1 MSNEVREKPSNEMEH
16 GIDVELSE
24 RELLSIGRIVALW
37 GALEYEIFC
46 QTLTCF
52 ADEPLSQLPKEL
64 NNMQFSQVLALWETR
79 VVQTATGE
87 VKEVLQAQ
95 CEGIRHFQFLRDAII
110 HGMWDWSK
118 TAPER
123 ITAIRAKKR
132 EIIRTH
138 FTADDLASFASAL
151 ETINFRVRYP
161 GGPQELGK
169 SLAEKGGYA
178 SRRGLCVMT
187 NDPLTEELLPSSL
200 LRSGDKV

>member
-1 MSNEVREKPSNEMEH
+1 MSDEIPGNSNEIEH

-46 QTLTCF
+46 QTLMCF
-52 ADEPLSQLPKEL
+52 ADQPGSELPKEM

-79 VVQTATGE
+79 VVQTAAGDR
-87 VKEVLQAQ
+87 KEVLQAQ
-95 CEGIRHFQFLRDAII
+95 CESIRHFHGFRDALV

-118 TAPER
+118 TAPEK
-123 ITAIRAKKR
+123 ITATRIRKK

-151 ETINFRVRYP
+151 ETINFKVRYP
-161 GGPQELGK
+161 GGIEEFAK
-169 SLAEKGGYA
+169 SMAEKGA
-178 SRRGLCVMT
+178 HMSRRGVCLMT
-187 NDPLTEELLPSSL
+187 HNPLIEELFLSL
-200 LRSGDKV
+200 LPKGGDKT